1 MLKIGIDK
9 TDKSFRHFEY
19 DDERMYGNPQKYKV
33 LYEESGDFGEILC
46 SNVLSIKKSTN
57 TRNNFL
63 DIPVYKDKKE
73 DVFESEPISVVEE
86 NNEDD
91 TSQYKLIDVV
101 EEIAKSI
108 TEEITEE
115 IEPELPKEK
124 KKTKTSKS
132 KIKVKKEEEEVK
144 ETIVV
149 PEQHNPVIIPSLP
162 KSYEYDIIVIDNIS
176 YVDDIKHK
184 VVDDIKLKLNEMGKD
199 GWELCGFQIVQ
210 KVFVSQAII
219 IMKKGVN

>member
-46 SNVLSIKKSTN
+46 SNVLPIKKSTN

-63 DIPVYKDKKE
+63 DIPLYKNKK
-73 DVFESEPISVVEE
+73 DNVIKSEPMSVVEE
-86 NNEDD
+86 II
-91 TSQYKLIDVV
+91 KDV
-101 EEIAKSI
+101 
-108 TEEITEE
+108 TEENKTELSE
-115 IEPELPKEK
+115 EK
-124 KKTKTSKS
+124 KKTKTSKL
-132 KIKVKKEEEEVK
+132 KVKKEAKENIK

-149 PEQHNPVIIPSLP
+149 SEEPNSTIVNSLP

-176 YVDDIKHK
+176 YVDDIKNK
-184 VVDDIKLKLNEMGKD
+184 VVDNIKNKLNEMGKD

-219 IMKKGVN
+219 IMKKGLF

>member
-63 DIPVYKDKKE
+63 DIPVYKNKKE

-115 IEPELPKEK
+115 NEPVLPKEK

-132 KIKVKKEEEEVK
+132 KIKVKKEEEVK

>member
-33 LYEESGDFGEILC
+33 LYEESGDFAEILC

-57 TRNNFL
+57 THNHFL
-63 DIPVYKDKKE
+63 DIPIYKNKMD
-73 DVFESEPISVVEE
+73 DVFEFEPTTVVKKEI
-86 NNEDD
+86 EDD
-91 TSQYKLIDVV
+91 TSLYNTYEDVVEDIVKDVV
-101 EEIAKSI
+101 EEKKP
-108 TEEITEE
+108 EISEV
-115 IEPELPKEK
+115 K
-124 KKTKTSKS
+124 KKTKLSKS
-132 KIKVKKEEEEVK
+132 KVKIKKEEVK
-144 ETIVV
+144 EPVIVQEPNIV
-149 PEQHNPVIIPSLP
+149 QEHNPVFIPSLP

-184 VVDDIKLKLNEMGKD
+184 VVDDIKFKLNEMGKD

>member
-57 TRNNFL
+57 VHNHFL
-63 DIPVYKDKKE
+63 DIPVYKNKK
-73 DVFESEPISVVEE
+73 DDGLKSEPMSVVEE
-86 NNEDD
+86 II
-91 TSQYKLIDVV
+91 KDV
-101 EEIAKSI
+101 
-108 TEEITEE
+108 TEENKTELSE
-115 IEPELPKEK
+115 EK
-124 KKTKTSKS
+124 KKTKTSKL
-132 KIKVKKEEEEVK
+132 KVKKEAKENIK

-149 PEQHNPVIIPSLP
+149 PEEPNSVIIPSLP

-176 YVDDIKHK
+176 YVDDIKNK
-184 VVDDIKLKLNEMGKD
+184 VVDNIKNKLNEMGKD